1 MNIEFVMHDHRVIVS
16 DVQYKNVKGSYNYNA
31 SSDMDY
37 SGYEDFGFSIDSV
50 HDTED
55 GNRMLDVKEEGAF
68 ISEHY
73 EEIYDTILKMCRA
86 WESEDNESWY
96 P

>member
-1 MNIEFVMHDHRVIVS
+1 MNIEFVMDGYRIVVS
-16 DVQYKNVKGSYNYNA
+16 DVQYEKTNGSYSFDA
-31 SSDMDY
+31 PSDMDY
-37 SGYEDFGFSIDSV
+37 LGYEDFEFSVDSI

-55 GNRMLDVKEEGAF
+55 GNRMLDQKEEGAF

-86 WESEDNESWY
+86 WESEDKEEWY

>member
-1 MNIEFVMHDHRVIVS
+1 MNLEFVMNGYRIVVS
-16 DVQYKNVKGSYNYNA
+16 NVQYTKVEGSYDYDA
-31 SSDMDY
+31 PSDMDY
-37 SGYEDFGFSIDSV
+37 LGYEDFEFLIDSI

-55 GNRMLDVKEEGAF
+55 GYRMRAAQDEGAF

-86 WESEDNESWY
+86 WESEDKEGWY